1 MMPSKSVN
9 DEQRAS
15 SSSSQHG
22 NGTSSSTS
30 SFRHNNNGTN
40 SNNFSNLDYDDD
52 NEVTPMSNSA
62 LEAKARQLREQS
74 NSHSQILTQKLASS
88 QSGQNL
94 LHMGTSLSTL
104 PPDLHLLLQNL
115 HPILSATE
123 LTEKQ
128 QMAQLEQVVLM
139 RREILRQEKRCRQAE
154 AAAEL
159 YQDLVA
165 AEMTVRRDLN
175 WRRYGS
181 MDPNNEENVTGDD
194 DESDDGEEGMFV

>member
-9 DEQRAS
+9 DEQRVS

-22 NGTSSSTS
+22 NGTSSSSSS
-30 SFRHNNNGTN
+30 SFRHHDNGTN
-40 SNNFSNLDYDDD
+40 SNNFSNLDDDD
-52 NEVTPMSNSA
+52 TEVTPMSNSA